1 MRLKSSRKNRQ
12 KNLHGM
18 LKKNSHK
25 NPNAQKTAKRTAR
38 IIKIKRTPR
47 KTKLLNHRI
56 IKNRLKIKRLK
67 RKINLKTVKTII
79 PATTR

>member
-1 MRLKSSRKNRQ
+1 
-12 KNLHGM
+12 M

-56 IKNRLKIKRLK
+56 IKNRLKLKRLK